1 MDSDSGRRSR
11 KRRILDGIHLL
22 ISHHEPPFMN
32 RCWHLTIRGH
42 TLHVCA
48 RCSALLVGVLLA
60 MATQFRFLYIPVTPI
75 TFFGAF
81 LLSLPAVVDWSTQ
94 TLSLRESRNRVR
106 ALTGGLLG
114 FAVGYILTSGNLLYY
129 LIVVLLY
136 SGYTLGFGVVAGR
149 IVARRRTRESQASP
163 VSSGATLDMTPLRLH
178 SRT

>member
-1 MDSDSGRRSR
+1 MANDPARRSR
-11 KRRILDGIHLL
+11 KRRVLDGAHLL

-32 RCWHLTIRGH
+32 RCWHLTVRGH

-60 MATQFRFLYIPVTPI
+60 MTVQFRFLYIPVTPI

-114 FAVGYILTSGNLLYY
+114 FAVGYVLTSGNLLYY

-136 SGYTLGFGVVAGR
+136 SGYTLGFAAVASR
-149 IVARRRTRESQASP
+149 IVARRRKRESRSP
-163 VSSGATLDMTPLRLH
+163 PMSSSARSDISPTWLQCQM
-178 SRT
+178 